1 MTVGPEGAAFVAS
14 WGNGF
19 VAYYY
24 DGALGAATDASVGVG
39 GTIDVE
45 AAPSTTFE
53 GRSYVLDRVDNNN
66 ATVVAG
72 DPGQNVVSVYYDL
85 DEVGNDPVNPGSV
98 EHPDGV
104 ADKYQLVVSYEAI
117 NGTINGIPRVVLDK
131 FDADGNHAVDGTA
144 VLDAGQIPGTAPSV
158 GFGPEGTW
166 APMAPI
172 ADMQLTENTDF
183 VITYAATPVEPTN
196 PDNPDEP
203 TPPVTPP
210 TDSTNPTGPTGPT
223 GPAVEPTPAP
233 GPVAALA
240 TPIATATAAAAVE
253 AIADDGNP
261 LAAITALEAIDDDA
275 NALAAF
281 EEIHCWTH
289 WLMLFGAL
297 VTIVYGL
304 GVLYAR
310 RHSARDMDD
319 FEDHIMGRKREE
331 QAVESRVSNGAFQ
344 AM

>member
-1 MTVGPEGAAFVAS
+1 
-14 WGNGF
+14 
-19 VAYYY
+19 
-24 DGALGAATDASVGVG
+24 
-39 GTIDVE
+39 
-45 AAPSTTFE
+45 
-53 GRSYVLDRVDNNN
+53 
-66 ATVVAG
+66 
-72 DPGQNVVSVYYDL
+72 
-85 DEVGNDPVNPGSV
+85 
-98 EHPDGV
+98 
-104 ADKYQLVVSYEAI
+104 
-117 NGTINGIPRVVLDK
+117 
-131 FDADGNHAVDGTA
+131 
-144 VLDAGQIPGTAPSV
+144 
-158 GFGPEGTW
+158 
-166 APMAPI
+166 MAPI

-253 AIADDGNP
+253 AIADDGNL